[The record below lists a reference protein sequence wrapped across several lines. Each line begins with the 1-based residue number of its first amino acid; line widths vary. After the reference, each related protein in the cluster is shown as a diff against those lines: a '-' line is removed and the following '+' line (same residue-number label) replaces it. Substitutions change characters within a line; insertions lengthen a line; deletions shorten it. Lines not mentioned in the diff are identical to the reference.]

1 MTDGGYGSDE
11 PVRPGNEYV
20 PPVNEGWRREVAA
33 PVYVPGAAS
42 DNTQRVTRRDR
53 GRARRQE
60 VRRRRRRGFALLALL
75 VVVVAG
81 IGVVGYRFLLG
92 GAADPDFEG
101 PGVSDVVVE
110 VASGETTTDI
120 AGTLLDEGVVA
131 SKGAF
136 LTAAKGNAAI
146 ESIHPGY
153 YKMRTEISGAD
164 AVAKLTAPDARV
176 GALVIPEGRQL
187 ADITTVDGHVTPG
200 IIRLVSE
207 ASCVTRN
214 ERLTCLEP
222 ADLQDALIS
231 TGPVEFGVADWAVDR
246 VLAVQD
252 PLRRYE
258 GLIRA
263 GSWDIDPDWT
273 AAETLTHLFTQSA
286 AGFNAMGLADTKAN
300 TGLSPYDTL
309 IAASL
314 IEREAQPQDFDKVAR
329 VIINRLAVDQQLQF
343 DSTVNYALVSQEVAT
358 TDEDRARV
366 TPWNTY
372 AMHGL
377 PATPISAPG
386 DDAIKAA
393 EHPADGDWLY
403 FVTTDKDG
411 TTVFTTDF
419 ADHEAAI
426 VTARANGV
434 LDSGR

>member
-11 PVRPGNEYV
+11 PTRPGNEYV
-20 PPVNEGWRREVAA
+20 PPASQGWRREVAE
-33 PVYVPGAAS
+33 PVYVPGAAPDGAS
-42 DNTQRVTRRDR
+42 RVSRRDR

-60 VRRRRRRGFALLALL
+60 VRRRRRRGIALLAML
-75 VVVVAG
+75 VVIVAG
-81 IGVVGYRFLLG
+81 IGVVGYRFLVG
-92 GAADPDFEG
+92 TADPDFEG

-110 VASGETTTDI
+110 VAAGNTTTDI

-131 SKGAF
+131 STGAF
-136 LTAAKGNAAI
+136 LTAAKGNDAI
-146 ESIHPGY
+146 SGIHPGY
-153 YKMRTEISGAD
+153 YKLRTEISGAD
-164 AVAKLTAPDARV
+164 AVAGLTAPNARV

-187 ADITTVDGHVTPG
+187 ADITTVDGKVTPG
-200 IIRLVSE
+200 IVRLVSE
-207 ASCVTRN
+207 ASCVNRN

-222 ADLQDALIS
+222 ADIQDALIS

-263 GSWDIDPDWT
+263 GSWDINPDWT
-273 AAETLTHLFTQSA
+273 AVETLTHLFTQSA
-286 AGFNAMGLADTKAN
+286 AGFNAMGLADTKAT

-314 IEREAQPQDFDKVAR
+314 IEREAQPEDFDKVAR

-343 DSTVNYALVSQEVAT
+343 DSTVNYALVSQEIAT

-386 DDAIKAA
+386 DAAVTAA
-393 EHPADGDWLY
+393 ENPADGDWLY
-403 FVTTDKDG
+403 FVTTDMSG
-411 TTVFTTDF
+411 TTVFTSDF

-426 VTARANGV
+426 VTARENGV